1 MKSEYIPNIITIFRL
16 ILIPPIVVSLLVGYY
31 HLAFVLFTTAGI
43 TDAVDGYLARRF
55 HWISRWGAMV
65 DPVADKLLMVMTF
78 LTLGYI
84 KIVPLWLLLTVV
96 LRDIIIVLG
105 GMAYHFLIG
114 AYEFKPT
121 LISKCNT
128 FLQIIL
134 IIALVFQVAFTVIPD
149 FIINLMMIL
158 VFATS
163 VISLIDYVIVWGM
176 KAWRTQQ
183 IK

>member
-1 MKSEYIPNIITIFRL
+1 MKREYIPNIITIFRL
-16 ILIPPIVVSLLVGYY
+16 ILITPIVVSLVMGYY
-31 HLAFVLFTTAGI
+31 RLAFYLFTIAGI

-55 HWISRWGAMV
+55 KWISRWGAMV

-84 KIVPLWLLLTVV
+84 RIIPLWLLATVV

-114 AYEFKPT
+114 AYEFKPS

-134 IIALVFQVAFTVIPD
+134 IIALVFQLAFTVIPE
-149 FIINLMMIL
+149 FMINLLMIL
-158 VFATS
+158 VFLTS
-163 VISLIDYVIVWGM
+163 IVSLVDYVIVWGL
-176 KAWRTQQ
+176 KAWKAQQ